1 VLEVVIRGCD
11 FHWEPKCSYRE
22 YDDRMGNRIHF
33 PHISIFIPVQYNYFA
48 DKHELL
54 HQREHYPRSMGSD
67 VNRLVKHSRPYK
79 QEQTP
84 HGHKKKKKKT
94 TIYDDYKDLE

>member
-1 VLEVVIRGCD
+1 MMIG
-11 FHWEPKCSYRE
+11 WATGYT
-22 YDDRMGNRIHF
+22 F
-33 PHISIFIPVQYNYFA
+33 PTYLYSF
-48 DKHELL
+48 
-54 HQREHYPRSMGSD
+54 PRSMGSD